1 MAKFGRK
8 YELTKKET
16 EELLLDF
23 SIVLSEIKKPR
34 EAVAFIKDI
43 LSASEARML
52 AKRLKIAE
60 LLLENL
66 SYGKIARVL
75 KVSSGTIAR
84 VNQWLQFSGDGYR
97 ILIERLQSKRKKRV
111 DMEGDYRSNFMKRR
125 YPMYYWP
132 QILLETIIMK
142 ANQRQRAEI
151 NQALEKLDEKNELFE
166 RIDTLLKDKYK
177 TH

>member
-1 MAKFGRK
+1 
-8 YELTKKET
+8 
-16 EELLLDF
+16 
-23 SIVLSEIKKPR
+23 
-34 EAVAFIKDI
+34 
-43 LSASEARML
+43 
-52 AKRLKIAE
+52 
-60 LLLENL
+60 
-66 SYGKIARVL
+66 
-75 KVSSGTIAR
+75 
-84 VNQWLQFSGDGYR
+84 
-97 ILIERLQSKRKKRV
+97 
-111 DMEGDYRSNFMKRR
+111 MEGDYRSNFMKRR

>member
-111 DMEGDYRSNFMKRR
+111 DMEGDYRSNFM
-125 YPMYYWP
+125 
-132 QILLETIIMK
+132 
-142 ANQRQRAEI
+142 
-151 NQALEKLDEKNELFE
+151 
-166 RIDTLLKDKYK
+166 
-177 TH
+177 